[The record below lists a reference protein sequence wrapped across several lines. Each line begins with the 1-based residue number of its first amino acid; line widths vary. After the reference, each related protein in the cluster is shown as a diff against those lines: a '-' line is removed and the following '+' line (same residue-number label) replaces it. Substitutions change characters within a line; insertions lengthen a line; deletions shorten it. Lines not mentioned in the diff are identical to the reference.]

1 MLPHPDQR
9 RGAREAIRLGHE
21 GPSPKIDRGLDDV
34 VVKTSRLTFIDGERG
49 RLLYAGYDIRDLVEH
64 SSFEE
69 TAFLLWHL
77 RLPNAE
83 ELVSLRREIA
93 VHRKLPTSTV
103 RMLRKLPK
111 ATSPI
116 DALRTAVSAIA
127 SSDPE
132 LEDSSRAANLRK
144 AIRLTAKVATI
155 VAAYQRIRN
164 GLRPLPPNPAL
175 GQAEDYLR
183 MLLGRAPPPRDARIL
198 DRALVMYADHSL
210 NASAFAAVVTGSTL
224 ADLYAAVVAAI
235 AALKGRLHGGAI
247 EGALNMLLKIG
258 SPERAEPYVLDALK
272 RHEKI
277 MGFGHRVYKT
287 YDPRALLLRDM
298 ARALAEERGERTL
311 FETASAVQEVV
322 VRELAAKRIFPN
334 VDYYAGL
341 VYHILGMPTDSFT
354 PTFAVARVAG
364 WTAQVLEYWDDN
376 ELMRPL
382 DWYVGPREAVYV
394 PLDRR

>member
-1 MLPHPDQR
+1 MGSQ
-9 RGAREAIRLGHE
+9 
-21 GPSPKIDRGLDDV
+21 GPTPRIDRGLDDV
-34 VVKTSRLTFIDGERG
+34 VVKTSKLTFIDGERG
-49 RLLYAGYDIRDLVEH
+49 RLLYVGYDIRDLVEH

-77 RLPNAE
+77 RLPNPE
-83 ELVSLRREIA
+83 ELESLRRELA
-93 VHRKLPTSTV
+93 AHRKLTPSAV
-103 RMLRKLPK
+103 RLLRELPK
-111 ATSPI
+111 TTAPI

-132 LEDSSRAANLRK
+132 LEDSSRQANLRK
-144 AIRLTAKVATI
+144 AIRLTAKVGTI

-164 GLRPLPPNPAL
+164 GLRPLPPNPAF
-175 GQAEDYLR
+175 GHAEDYLR
-183 MLLGRAPPPRDARIL
+183 MLLGRAPSPRDARIV

-210 NASAFAAVVTGSTL
+210 NASTFAAVVAGSTL
-224 ADLYAAVVAAI
+224 ADLYAAIVAAI

-311 FETASAVQEVV
+311 FETAQAVQEVV
-322 VRELAAKRIFPN
+322 VRELGAKRVFPN

-341 VYHILGMPTDSFT
+341 VYHLLGMPTDAFT

-382 DWYVGPREAVYV
+382 DWYVGPREALYV
-394 PLDRR
+394 PIDQRRSPAP